1 MKRCVI
7 YNRKSVR
14 MRLDIEYNSLESQE
28 DICKRFIE
36 QRRAEGWEYC
46 RTYCDAGVSGG
57 STERPALQEML
68 IAARRRK
75 FDCVVVFKL
84 DRLARRFRDFVLM
97 LEELGE
103 HGVEVISVTENF
115 DCSGAMGKALRGML
129 GIFAELEREFLRE
142 RVQER
147 ADAARMKGLYLCG
160 IPPFGYMKENRRL
173 QPDPLRADAV
183 RDMFT
188 LCAEGIG
195 ATRIAE
201 EMNRRKVPKQK
212 RGSQPE
218 LPWRVDHVLTILHNP
233 VYKGCVPCHDEMY
246 QGVHEALVSVELWAQ
261 VQERLAA
268 NKKKMQ
274 ARIAQ
279 EGPRFTYPL
288 KGLLV
293 CGLCGHVMRG
303 VHSGSA
309 PKKRRS
315 YCCPQRRL
323 GGIHACDC
331 LWVSASRVER
341 MMQEVLLHLPADQMQ
356 LLLQTLRNELPHDA
370 QPTLRDMLRCLF
382 SKIELHSHSYMLELH
397 MNISPLGEA
406 WSFPAL
412 QGDKATVQLDMP
424 ELRPVEPVGRP
435 CGERPTMR
443 AICMANA
450 MKLEQWL
457 LSGCFAGV
465 KDMAMRLHIKPY
477 ILYRRLAL
485 LNHPP
490 DTIEKLLFQTH

>member
-68 IAARRRK
+68 VAARRRK

-103 HGVEVISVTENF
+103 HGVEVVSVTENF

-160 IPPFGYMKENRRL
+160 IPPFGYMKENCRL
-173 QPDPLRADAV
+173 QPDPLRAAAV
-183 RDMFT
+183 RDMFA

-233 VYKGCVPCHDEMY
+233 VYKGCVPCRGVMY
-246 QGVHEALVSVELWAQ
+246 QGVHEALVSVELWEQ
-261 VQERLAA
+261 VQARLAS
-268 NKKKMQ
+268 NKKKMH
-274 ARIAQ
+274 ARISQ

-293 CGLCGHVMRG
+293 CGICGHVMRG
-303 VHSGSA
+303 VHCGGA

-331 LWVSASRVER
+331 LWVSAARVER
-341 MMQEVLLHLPADQMQ
+341 MMQEVLLQLPAEQMQ
-356 LLLQTLRNELPHDA
+356 LLLQTLGNDLPHGA
-370 QPTLRDMLRCLF
+370 QPTLGDMLQCLF
-382 SKIELHSHSYMLELH
+382 SKIELHSRRYMLELH
-397 MNISPLGEA
+397 MNISPLGEP

-412 QGDKATVQLDMP
+412 QGDKPTVLLEMP
-424 ELRPVEPVGRP
+424 ELKPVVPAGRP

-443 AICMANA
+443 AITMANA
-450 MKLEQWL
+450 MKLEQLL
-457 LSGCFAGV
+457 LSGSFASIRA
-465 KDMAMRLHIKPY
+465 MARALHLPHY
-477 ILYRRLAL
+477 ILYRRLHL
-485 LNHPP
+485 LNQMPER
-490 DTIEKLLFQTH
+490 IEKQLFETR

>member
-36 QRRAEGWEYC
+36 QRRTEGWEYS

-68 IAARRRK
+68 VAARRRQ

-97 LEELGE
+97 LEELAE
-103 HGVEVISVTENF
+103 HGVEVVSVTENF

-160 IPPFGYMKENRRL
+160 IPPFGYMKVNRRL
-173 QPDPLRADAV
+173 QPDPLRAEAV
-183 RDMFT
+183 HDMFT
-188 LCAEGIG
+188 MCAEGIG

-201 EMNRRKVPKQK
+201 ELNRRKVPKQK
-212 RGSQPE
+212 RGNQPD

-233 VYKGCVPCHDEMY
+233 VYKGCVPCREELY
-246 QGVHEALVSVELWAQ
+246 QGVHEALVSAELWEQ
-261 VQERLAA
+261 VQSRLAA

-274 ARIAQ
+274 ERLAHA
-279 EGPRFTYPL
+279 GPRFTYPL

-293 CGLCGHVMRG
+293 CGNCGHIMHG
-303 VHSGSA
+303 VHGGSA

-315 YCCPQRRL
+315 YCCPLRRH
-323 GGIHACDC
+323 GGRHACDC
-331 LWVSASRVER
+331 LWLSAPRVER
-341 MMQEVLLHLPADQMQ
+341 IMQEVLLHLPPEQMQ
-356 LLLQTLRNELPHDA
+356 VLLHTLGNELPHDA
-370 QPTLRDMLRCLF
+370 QPTLGDMFQCLF
-382 SKIELHSHSYMLELH
+382 SKIVLHSHSYMLELY
-397 MNISPLGEA
+397 MNVSPLGEP

-412 QGDKATVQLDMP
+412 QGDKPTVQLDIS
-424 ELRPVEPVGRP
+424 ELKPVEPAGRP
-435 CGERPTMR
+435 RGQRPTMR

-450 MKLEQWL
+450 MKLERLL
-457 LSGCFAGV
+457 LSGSFESIRA
-465 KDMAMRLHIKPY
+465 MARALHLPHY
-477 ILYRRLAL
+477 ILYRRLHM
-485 LNHPP
+485 LNQAPEQ
-490 DTIEKLLFQTH
+490 IEELLFETR